1 MWSSQ
6 LYTKLGKSQGISD
19 EILEAAVQQI
29 EAVIE
34 PIPHPPALLTL
45 KHFATRADVSY
56 SSLRRFVSHDQKAY
70 RHFYIRKRAGGA
82 RLIFVPEPELLKA
95 QRWITE
101 HLLNLIQVHRRSF
114 AFSPGSSIVKCASKH
129 CGAQWLIKFD
139 VRDFFTSI
147 SEIQVYRV
155 FRSLNYGRLVSF
167 ELSRICTFAPEMSP
181 RYELGAWRNWHQSNI
196 DFYEHKG
203 IGYLPQGAPTS
214 PMLSNLVMREL
225 DEVLMLIGK
234 EHGLVYTRYADDLT
248 FSTKSTKYSR
258 AQAKALQKKVQKCL
272 VSEGLRLKATKT
284 TITPPGSRKVV
295 LGLLVDGVT
304 PALPR
309 EFKSLL
315 RQHFHYLE
323 DDVAKHA
330 RKRQFD
336 SISGMRRHIRGLID
350 FANMVDS
357 SYASPLLH
365 RFNEIDWP

>member
-6 LYTKLGKSQGISD
+6 HYINQGKSRGISD

-29 EAVIE
+29 ESVIT
-34 PIPHPPALLTL
+34 PHPHPPAILTL
-45 KHFATRADVSY
+45 KHFATRADVPY
-56 SSLRRFVSHDQKAY
+56 LSLRRFVSHNQEAY

-101 HLLNLIQVHRRSF
+101 HLLNLAPVHQRSF
-114 AFSPGSSIVKCASKH
+114 AFSPGSSIVKCAARH

-155 FRSLNYGRLVSF
+155 FRSLNYAPLISF

-181 RYELGAWRNWHQSNI
+181 RYELGRWRNWQQSNI
-196 DFYEHKG
+196 EYYDHKG

-214 PMLSNLVMREL
+214 PMLSNLVMKDL
-225 DEVLMLIGK
+225 DETLTVIGNN
-234 EHGLVYTRYADDLT
+234 HGLFYTRYADDLT
-248 FSTKSTKYSR
+248 FSTRNKTYSR
-258 AQAKALQKKVQKCL
+258 TQAKVLRHQVQNCL
-272 VSEGLRLKATKT
+272 LSVGLRLKATKT
-284 TITPPGSRKVV
+284 SITPPGCRKVV
-295 LGLLVDGVT
+295 LGLLVDGGV

-309 EFKSLL
+309 EFRSLL
-315 RQHFHYLE
+315 RQHLHYLKV
-323 DDVAKHA
+323 DVAQHA

-350 FANMVDS
+350 FANMVDGN
-357 SYASPLLH
+357 YAAPLLQQ
-365 RFNEIDWP
+365 FNEIDWP